1 MHKIAIAIQ
10 KGGTG
15 KTTTSL
21 CLGGAL
27 ALLGHKVLLIDM
39 DPQANASSSL
49 VDMSQLESQ
58 TGVFE
63 LLTENTLKAE
73 DIITPTG
80 CGIDLMPANISLAL
94 AEQHL
99 MNVINRERK
108 LVRKLDELE
117 KVGTQNPD
125 LAYDF
130 ALIDCQPSLGLLT
143 INALVA
149 ADSIIVPMQC
159 EYYSER
165 GFNDF
170 LATMNEVKDEI
181 NPKLDLMGVLL
192 TMYTQTKTS
201 RDVATNMRE
210 MLGPVGKIFD
220 TTIARRTVLSE
231 VGIRGPV
238 QAYAPTS
245 ESAQEYNNLAQEVLN
260 YVQKHR

>member
-27 ALLGHKVLLIDM
+27 ALLGYKVLLIDM
-39 DPQANASSSL
+39 DPQANSSSSL
-49 VDMSQLESQ
+49 VDTGQLETQ
-58 TGVFE
+58 TGVYE
-63 LLTENTLKAE
+63 LLTDNALKTE
-73 DIITPTG
+73 SIIIPTS
-80 CGIDLMPANISLAL
+80 CGIDLLPANISLAL

-108 LVRKLDELE
+108 LSRKLEELE
-117 KVGTQNPD
+117 KAAAKNPD

-181 NPKLDLMGVLL
+181 NPRLELMGVLL
-192 TMYTQTKTS
+192 TMYNQTKTS
-201 RDVATNMRE
+201 RDVANNMRE
-210 MLGPVGKIFD
+210 MLGPLGKIFD

-231 VGIRGPV
+231 VGIKGPV
-238 QAYAPTS
+238 QSYAPSS
-245 ESAQEYNNLAQEVLN
+245 ESAQEYNSLAQEVVN
-260 YVQKHR
+260 YAKK